1 MGLFEFKKIGVIHS
15 KYDKKAD
22 MPIQPK
28 FSKSKGYIELDK
40 KFEKGL
46 ANLNEFSHIILIY
59 VLHKAKDFSLM
70 VKPFLDNSSK
80 GVFSTRAPARPNPI
94 GLSIVKLDSIKGN
107 IININ
112 NVDILD
118 NTPLLDIKPYVP
130 DFDKINASSGWVKGK
145 IKKEHYSDTRFN

>member
-1 MGLFEFKKIGVIHS
+1 MGSFEFKKIGVIHS
-15 KYDKKAD
+15 KYHKKAD

-40 KFEKGL
+40 EFEKGL
-46 ANLNEFSHIILIY
+46 ANLDEFSHIILIY
-59 VLHKAKDFSLM
+59 ALHKAKDFSLT
-70 VKPFLDNSSK
+70 VKPFLDNSFK

-94 GLSIVKLDSIKGN
+94 GLSIVKLDSIKEN

-112 NVDILD
+112 NVDVLD

-130 DFDKINASSGWVKGK
+130 DFDKINASSGWIKGK
-145 IKKEHYSDTRFN
+145 INKDHYSDSRFN